1 MKDDEVQKKP
11 GIYAYLLTGDERF
24 LGLRVFSEN
33 QKRAQFEMQKGVCPV
48 CGNTFT
54 YEEMAGDH
62 IVPWSKGG
70 KTVPEN
76 LQMLCSFD
84 NNSKGNK

>member
-1 MKDDEVQKKP
+1 MSHP
-11 GIYAYLLTGDERF
+11 
-24 LGLRVFSEN
+24 N
-33 QKRAQFEMQKGVCPV
+33 
-48 CGNTFT
+48 
-54 YEEMAGDH
+54 H